1 MVFFHVRSLWND
13 HSYINAPCRLTT
25 PAHCKNDHNINHCVS
40 MPTVGR
46 FSSNL
51 LFSNRHGV
59 NHEKINIFIYLAII
73 TSAVS
78 LSACASKSEPVSEP
92 APVVVQAET
101 PPPAVAEAPPAQ
113 AVVEEPVAANTQ
125 AEAPKKIKHKAKRKI
140 VHKRVAP
147 KVAAPAPVVEPAPVV
162 VEKAPEVVPPAPP
175 VVAAPAPV
183 VAEEGFLE
191 KYWLWLL
198 GVLIAIVGIAFWWK
212 KNQA

>member
-1 MVFFHVRSLWND
+1 M
-13 HSYINAPCRLTT
+13 
-25 PAHCKNDHNINHCVS
+25 KK
-40 MPTVGR
+40 
-46 FSSNL
+46 
-51 LFSNRHGV
+51 LF
-59 NHEKINIFIYLAII
+59 NIFIYLVII
-73 TSAVS
+73 TSAIS
-78 LSACASKSEPVSEP
+78 LSACASKSEPVAEP

-101 PPPAVAEAPPAQ
+101 PPPAVTEAPSAQ
-113 AVVEEPVAANTQ
+113 AIVEEPVAANTQ
-125 AEAPKKIKHKAKRKI
+125 AEAPKKTKHKAKRKI
-140 VHKRVAP
+140 VHKRVAQ
-147 KVAAPAPVVEPAPVV
+147 KVVAPAPVIEAAAPVV